1 MNVEMKTMY
10 IFSFHNGEMK
20 QNPQLC
26 RWREDKNPAFFPVT
40 LYMYTTFKEKENQPK
55 KSPSF
60 GAYHVGQLVLLMA
73 PQLSGRSGFSQ
84 DPKIKKKTI
93 KQ

>member
-1 MNVEMKTMY
+1 MNVEAKTMY

-40 LYMYTTFKEKENQPK
+40 LYMDTTFKERVNQPK
-55 KSPSF
+55 KSPSC
-60 GAYHVGQLVLLMA
+60 GAYHVEQLVLLMA
-73 PQLSGRSGFSQ
+73 PQQSGRSGFSQ
-84 DPKIKKKTI
+84 DPKVKKETI